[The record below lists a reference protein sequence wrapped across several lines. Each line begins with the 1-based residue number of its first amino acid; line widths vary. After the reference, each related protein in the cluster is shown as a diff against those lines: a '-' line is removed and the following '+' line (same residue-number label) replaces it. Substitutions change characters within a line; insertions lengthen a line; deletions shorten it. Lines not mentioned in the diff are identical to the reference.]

1 MDPVRAIGETTATH
15 TEKTVPGTKT
25 VDTALDHDRPG
36 ETGATDIGRDLVSAG
51 TGIET
56 AITIDSNHSNS
67 NSNSHNGHEGMVAS
81 RRGIE
86 TDGGMM
92 T

>member
-15 TEKTVPGTKT
+15 TEKTVPETKT

-36 ETGATDIGRDLVSAG
+36 EIGATDIDRDLVSAG
-51 TGIET
+51 TGIGT
-56 AITIDSNHSNS
+56 ATTIDSNHSNS

-92 T
+92 I